1 MTQSIVIRIT
11 IWLEPKSDA
20 LSWFRTHRVKTKT
33 PCHYLQITCWK
44 KTGSLF
50 TQWAPSNVFK
60 DWLQIKQPQF
70 SHVFWYVPKILTHAF
85 IPAVWLMT
93 DSWPHN
99 AEDAKSF
106 VPDQFLFFLNGRPL
120 FSFNRIHYFLPTWYF
135 FIMGPQCEN
144 RFVRACVQTV
154 DESVLCARL
163 KHNHKLWLATEI
175 VTEKAVEG

>member
-1 MTQSIVIRIT
+1 MSLLADHMLEEDRLAVYSVGSFKCFQRLTANKAATVFPRFLVCTKNTDPCFHSCCVTHDWQLTTQCRG
-11 IWLEPKSDA
+11 
-20 LSWFRTHRVKTKT
+20 
-33 PCHYLQITCWK
+33 C
-44 KTGSLF
+44 
-50 TQWAPSNVFK
+50 
-60 DWLQIKQPQF
+60 
-70 SHVFWYVPKILTHAF
+70 KIICARPIL
-85 IPAVWLMT
+85 V
-93 DSWPHN
+93 
-99 AEDAKSF
+99 
-106 VPDQFLFFLNGRPL
+106 FLNGRPL